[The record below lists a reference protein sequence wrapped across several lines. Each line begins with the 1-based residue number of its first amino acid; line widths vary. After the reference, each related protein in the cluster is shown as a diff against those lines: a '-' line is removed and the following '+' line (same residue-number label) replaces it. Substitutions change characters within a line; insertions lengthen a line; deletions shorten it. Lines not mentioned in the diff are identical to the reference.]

1 MSIFNNHRDPQAVA
15 TITPELRN
23 ARIADSLAFAIQ
35 AMLLVALLTSIPSL
49 LPILGANAKQVALL
63 VLGLSGVAAFGSLF
77 ITWVAEK
84 TYSAFAIRVA
94 LGMLI
99 VSSFALTFGPAAPAS
114 VRLGV
119 FAACTMFYGF
129 SVGAV
134 DATTNMQAVAIQRR
148 YGRIIL
154 SSFHACWS
162 AGAIV
167 GSLVVSLGQWIGEKA
182 GYGPPGGGAEDPYLY
197 ARYMWTHGGADRLV
211 EHYHRCYFTKNAEIW

>member
-1 MSIFNNHRDPQAVA
+1 M
-15 TITPELRN
+15 
-23 ARIADSLAFAIQ
+23 
-35 AMLLVALLTSIPSL
+35 
-49 LPILGANAKQVALL
+49 
-63 VLGLSGVAAFGSLF
+63 LGLSGVAAFVTIYYMGGR
-77 ITWVAEK
+77 K

-119 FAACTMFYGF
+119 FAACTMFYF

-167 GSLVVSLGQWIGEKA
+167 VHWLFL
-182 GYGPPGGGAEDPYLY
+182 
-197 ARYMWTHGGADRLV
+197 
-211 EHYHRCYFTKNAEIW
+211 